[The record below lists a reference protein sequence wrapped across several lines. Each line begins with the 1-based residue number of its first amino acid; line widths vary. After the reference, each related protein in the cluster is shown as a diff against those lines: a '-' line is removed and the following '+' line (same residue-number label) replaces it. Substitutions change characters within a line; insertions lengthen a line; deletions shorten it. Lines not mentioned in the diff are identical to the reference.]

1 MMLNSNT
8 VWAWIFLKV
17 EIAKIIT
24 REKILRSQNF
34 VIFPPLED
42 TERNLIKQGDS

>member
-1 MMLNSNT
+1 MMLKSNT
-8 VWAWIFLKV
+8 VWAGIFLQV

-24 REKILRSQNF
+24 RENILRSQNF

-42 TERNLIKQGDS
+42 RKKID